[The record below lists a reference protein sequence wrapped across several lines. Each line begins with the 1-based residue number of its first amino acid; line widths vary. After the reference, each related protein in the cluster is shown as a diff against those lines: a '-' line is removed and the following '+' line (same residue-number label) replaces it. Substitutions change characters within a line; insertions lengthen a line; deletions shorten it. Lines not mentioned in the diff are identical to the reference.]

1 MNKNR
6 KWIWLAAIVLV
17 AVLTAVLVYGIRTE
31 QNFLSLLAGI
41 VIPMVLGWMIPKWK
55 DTEETLAR
63 EKVQPQQTVD
73 NLIARYGEPSNVIL
87 LNAAK
92 GNDPEGVV
100 LVYEDRNLLIVN
112 GKELK
117 KNEIADVTFN
127 NAAIAYTPND
137 YQVLLTLRDKKQPLI
152 HLYVGYDLEL
162 ARDITEEIRNCLNKQ
177 K

>member
-17 AVLTAVLVYGIRTE
+17 AVLTAVLVYGIRTD
-31 QNFLSLLAGI
+31 QKFLSLLAGI

-55 DTEETLAR
+55 DSEVALAR
-63 EKVQPQQTVD
+63 EIVQPQQTVD

-92 GNDPEGVV
+92 GNDPDGVV
-100 LVYEDRNLLIVN
+100 LVYDDRNLLIVN

-117 KNEIADVTFN
+117 KSEIADVTFN

-137 YQVLLTLRDKKQPLI
+137 YQVLLTLRDKQPSI

-162 ARDITEEIRNCLNKQ
+162 AREITEEIRNSL
-177 K
+177 